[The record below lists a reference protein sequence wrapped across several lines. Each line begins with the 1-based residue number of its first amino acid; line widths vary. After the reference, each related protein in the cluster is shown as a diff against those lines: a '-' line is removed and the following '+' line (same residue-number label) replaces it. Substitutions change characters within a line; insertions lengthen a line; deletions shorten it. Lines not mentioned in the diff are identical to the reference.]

1 MHMDD
6 AFDHN
11 NNNNNN
17 NKGMTRRERSLFLQ
31 KAESVKMANHV
42 SKEASL
48 SASGT
53 QEGTD
58 REWENR
64 ARKRNVAFYYGY
76 VGTDYQVSTKYTQNF
91 IRETERE
98 RGRESHREVSGS
110 TPAGREESLADA
122 CAPFLVCLFWE
133 LDSCGVGRET

>member
-1 MHMDD
+1 MHIDD

-11 NNNNNN
+11 NNK
-17 NKGMTRRERSLFLQ
+17 KGMTRSLLQ
-31 KAESVKMANHV
+31 QKKSVKMAND
-42 SKEASL
+42 SKELASL

-76 VGTDYQVSTKYTQNF
+76 VGTNYQVSTKYTQHF

-98 RGRESHREVSGS
+98 SRHLEVSGS
-110 TPAGREESLADA
+110 TPAGREESVADA

>member
-1 MHMDD
+1 MHIDD
-6 AFDHN
+6 AFDH
-11 NNNNNN
+11 NNNN
-17 NKGMTRRERSLFLQ
+17 NKGMTRRERSLQ

-98 RGRESHREVSGS
+98 RKRESHREVSGS

>member
-1 MHMDD
+1 MHIDDD
-6 AFDHN
+6 AFDQN
-11 NNNNNN
+11 NNKNN

-31 KAESVKMANHV
+31 KAESVKMANHD

-98 RGRESHREVSGS
+98 RERESHREVSGS

>member
-6 AFDHN
+6 AFDH

-76 VGTDYQVSTKYTQNF
+76 VGTDYQVSTQT
-91 IRETERE
+91 
-98 RGRESHREVSGS
+98 
-110 TPAGREESLADA
+110 LAK
-122 CAPFLVCLFWE
+122 
-133 LDSCGVGRET
+133 

>member
-6 AFDHN
+6 AFDH
-11 NNNNNN
+11 NNNN
-17 NKGMTRRERSLFLQ
+17 NKGMTRRERSLQ
-31 KAESVKMANHV
+31 KAESVKMANHD
-42 SKEASL
+42 SKEANL

-76 VGTDYQVSTKYTQNF
+76 VGTDYQVSTIYTQNF

-98 RGRESHREVSGS
+98 RKRESHREVSGS

>member
-11 NNNNNN
+11 NNNN
-17 NKGMTRRERSLFLQ
+17 KGMTRRERSLQ

>member
-6 AFDHN
+6 AFDQ
-11 NNNNNN
+11 NN

-31 KAESVKMANHV
+31 KAESVKIANHD
-42 SKEASL
+42 SKEATL

-53 QEGTD
+53 N

-98 RGRESHREVSGS
+98 REKEGKS
-110 TPAGREESLADA
+110 P
-122 CAPFLVCLFWE
+122 
-133 LDSCGVGRET
+133 

>member
-11 NNNNNN
+11 NNNN
-17 NKGMTRRERSLFLQ
+17 KGMTRRERSLQ

-42 SKEASL
+42 SKEARL

-98 RGRESHREVSGS
+98 RKRESHREVSGS

>member
-11 NNNNNN
+11 NNNN
-17 NKGMTRRERSLFLQ
+17 KGMTRRERSLQ

-98 RGRESHREVSGS
+98 RKRESHREVSGS